1 MEKKFKIVNSFI
13 ISAIITVVFITA
25 ITIFA
30 DLKPLLKDWLKDNFY
45 HHWVGKGILAS
56 MIFVIF
62 GFLIYFFPLGSG
74 SGKIKISAIILF
86 LTAILAS
93 LAILCFYIIETF

>member
-25 ITIFA
+25 ITVLA
-30 DLKPLLKDWLKDNFY
+30 DLKPVLKEWLKDNFY

-56 MIFVIF
+56 IILVVF
-62 GFLIYFFPLGSG
+62 GFLIYFFSPDAG
-74 SGKIKISAIILF
+74 SGKIKISATILF

-93 LAILCFYIIETF
+93 LSILCFYIIETF